1 MIRAADRQV
10 LVRRAMLHAMP
21 QDRYSDDAVRKAT
34 GQGWD
39 HWFRTLDSFGQD
51 LGHTERA
58 KQLAAAAPEVPGW
71 WVQGITVEYE
81 RERGLRKFG
90 QASKGDFQVS
100 VSKTAPWTAAECYR
114 RVVATPLLANA
125 EWTEGATWNTDGG
138 RVEVRRADGKM
149 LRWFWFDADGKSTVV
164 VDFVAGE
171 GKTQIVVGHSGLA
184 SAAARDLYRAK
195 WKEALGQV
203 VR

>member
-1 MIRAADRQV
+1 MIKAADRQV
-10 LVRRAMLHAMP
+10 LVRCAMPHAMA

-34 GQGWD
+34 GHGWQ
-39 HWFRTLDSFGQD
+39 HWFRILDGLGPD
-51 LGHTERA
+51 LDHTERA
-58 KQLAAAAPEVPGW
+58 KRLAAAAPDVPGW

-90 QASKGDFQVS
+90 QSSKGDFQVS
-100 VSKTAPWTAAECYR
+100 VSKTVPWTAAECYR

-184 SAAARDLYRAK
+184 SAPARDLYRAK
-195 WKEALGQV
+195 WKEALAQV